1 MNYVRYGLIVRLCMC
16 MHVTVTEQVGVNEQ
30 DMGVHLNLTKI
41 SWIVS
46 LSVKNERNKEQ

>member
-1 MNYVRYGLIVRLCMC
+1 MNYVRYGLNVMLCMC

-30 DMGVHLNLTKI
+30 DMGVHPNLTKI

-46 LSVKNERNKEQ
+46 LYVKK